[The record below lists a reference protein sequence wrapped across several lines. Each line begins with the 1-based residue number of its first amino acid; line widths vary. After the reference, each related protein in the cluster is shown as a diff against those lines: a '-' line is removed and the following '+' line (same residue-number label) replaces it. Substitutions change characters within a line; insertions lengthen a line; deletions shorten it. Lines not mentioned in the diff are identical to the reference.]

1 MWKPPSSFLNSAR
14 ESYRR
19 AGFEVETIRIV
30 TQPFPR
36 YTAAMKRADAIAL
49 LRKLDELAAKSGFAP
64 NIGTAMVG
72 DGDDTAPLDLLA
84 EALATTRLNAS
95 LAIAGEDGVHWRA
108 IREAARLVKNVA
120 ARSPHGRGNLNFA
133 VTAMVKPYGPFY
145 PGAYHLGAGHTF
157 AVGLEGASVVAGVL
171 RNTASRARPR
181 SSSRRR
187 WAGTCGTPRTWP
199 WDCGQERMDLCGHRP
214 HARAVGRRLHRPRH

>member
-1 MWKPPSSFLNSAR
+1 MRKTLLLLALASLAIGADTRPKVRAITAFINIDPKTSASDVETTVQFLKSAR

-72 DGDDTAPLDLLA
+72 G
-84 EALATTRLNAS
+84 
-95 LAIAGEDGVHWRA
+95 W
-108 IREAARLVKNVA
+108 
-120 ARSPHGRGNLNFA
+120 
-133 VTAMVKPYGPFY
+133 
-145 PGAYHLGAGHTF
+145 
-157 AVGLEGASVVAGVL
+157 
-171 RNTASRARPR
+171 
-181 SSSRRR
+181 
-187 WAGTCGTPRTWP
+187 
-199 WDCGQERMDLCGHRP
+199 
-214 HARAVGRRLHRPRH
+214 